1 MYDIPCCV
9 LPMVCLKP
17 SKRCRGPFFPVSAF
31 HFLHQR
37 IIVAESTANS
47 VGPRQPKTAATI
59 KSLSHP
65 PATTTT
71 TTSRGREDLSHMWGV
86 FYNAGRHWIIFTII
100 TLLCS
105 AELCSL
111 SARSWLQHPWK
122 PLPGQRRWQEGAEC
136 FPLLCS

>member
-47 VGPRQPKTAATI
+47 VGPRLQQQAGVEKTSAICGVCFT
-59 KSLSHP
+59 KLDVTGSYSL
-65 PATTTT
+65 
-71 TTSRGREDLSHMWGV
+71 
-86 FYNAGRHWIIFTII
+86 
-100 TLLCS
+100 
-105 AELCSL
+105 
-111 SARSWLQHPWK
+111 
-122 PLPGQRRWQEGAEC
+122 
-136 FPLLCS
+136 